1 MLQKMYKNNFLN
13 GNDAQKLLFKTY
25 SNKLTK
31 VKQLFKKM
39 YFHKEFDENK
49 NNCHKMWKTI
59 NSLLYKKS
67 ADANSPPNNKKIN
80 GKICD
85 NQLAMAEHFNNFFC
99 TIGKRLAGKM
109 ENSSSQSVTR
119 YLTNRVS
126 SSIFLEPVD
135 EREIISTIN
144 LLPMKKSVGRDN
156 IPVTFIKL
164 VVKIIAPFLIKIINA
179 SFELGMF
186 PNILK
191 IAKVIPIYKS
201 GDKQIVNNYRPI
213 SLLSP
218 FSKIYEK
225 LIFNRFFKFLDKKS
239 ILIPT
244 QYGFHPH
251 HSTQHAILD
260 IITTAYHNIENKDF
274 TALVTLD
281 LTKAFDS
288 VCHERPLIK
297 LHHYGFRGKAHKLI
311 ASYLSNRTQYVSLG
325 NISSSLQHIQL
336 GVPQCSTLGPLLFL
350 LYINDLPNAT
360 DSLPRLFADDT
371 C

>member
-1 MLQKMYKNNFLN
+1 MENHQFTSLQKIRRCKFSS
-13 GNDAQKLLFKTY
+13 QRR
-25 SNKLTK
+25 
-31 VKQLFKKM
+31 
-39 YFHKEFDENK
+39 
-49 NNCHKMWKTI
+49 
-59 NSLLYKKS
+59 
-67 ADANSPPNNKKIN
+67 KIN

-85 NQLAMAEHFNNFFC
+85 NQLAMAEYFNNFFC

-109 ENSSSQSVTR
+109 ENSCSQSVTRYR

-126 SSIFLEPVD
+126 SSIFFEPVD

-144 LLPMKKSVGRDN
+144 LLPMKKSVGHDN

-164 VVKIIAPFLIKIINA
+164 VVKIIAPFLTKLINA

-191 IAKVIPIYKS
+191 IVKVIPIHKS

-218 FSKIYEK
+218 FSKIYKK

-244 QYGFHPH
+244 QYGFRPH

-260 IITTAYHNIENKDF
+260 IITTANHNIENKDF

-281 LTKAFDS
+281 LTKAFDT
-288 VCHERPLIK
+288 VCHERLLIK
-297 LHHYGFRGKAHKLI
+297 FHHYGFRGKANKLI

-325 NISSSLQHIQL
+325 NISSSLLHIQL
-336 GVPQCSTLGPLLFL
+336 GVPQGSTLGPLLFL

-360 DSLPRLFADDT
+360 DSLPRLFADLILTHPSFAQLEKNINQDLANVSRGPKLIN
-371 C
+371 

>member
-1 MLQKMYKNNFLN
+1 
-13 GNDAQKLLFKTY
+13 
-25 SNKLTK
+25 
-31 VKQLFKKM
+31 
-39 YFHKEFDENK
+39 
-49 NNCHKMWKTI
+49 
-59 NSLLYKKS
+59 
-67 ADANSPPNNKKIN
+67 
-80 GKICD
+80 
-85 NQLAMAEHFNNFFC
+85 MAEHFNNFFR
-99 TIGKRLAGKM
+99 TTGKRLAGKM

-119 YLTNRVS
+119 YLTDRVS

-144 LLPMKKSVGRDN
+144 LLPMKKSVGHNN

-164 VVKIIAPFLIKIINA
+164 VVKIIAPFLIKVINA

-186 PNILK
+186 PNILE
-191 IAKVIPIYKS
+191 IAKEIPIYKS

-213 SLLSP
+213 SLLSL

-244 QYGFHPH
+244 QYEFRPH

-260 IITTAYHNIENKDF
+260 IITTAHHNIENKDF

-281 LTKAFDS
+281 LTKAIDT
-288 VCHERPLIK
+288 VCHERLLIK

-311 ASYLSNRTQYVSLG
+311 ASHLSN
-325 NISSSLQHIQL
+325 
-336 GVPQCSTLGPLLFL
+336 
-350 LYINDLPNAT
+350 
-360 DSLPRLFADDT
+360 
-371 C
+371 

>member
-1 MLQKMYKNNFLN
+1 MYKNNFLN

-31 VKQLFKKM
+31 VKRLSKEM
-39 YFHKEFDENK
+39 YFHKEFDEKK
-49 NNCHKMWKTI
+49 NNCRKMWKTI

-67 ADANSPPNNKKIN
+67 ADANSPPNNININ
-80 GKICD
+80 GKICG
-85 NQLAMAEHFNNFFC
+85 NQLAMAEHFNYLFR
-99 TIGKRLAGKM
+99 TIGKRLVGKM
-109 ENSSSQSVTR
+109 ENSSSQSLTR
-119 YLTNRVS
+119 YLTDRDS

-135 EREIISTIN
+135 EREIISTVN
-144 LLPMKKSVGRDN
+144 LLPMKKSVGHDN

-164 VVKIIAPFLIKIINA
+164 VVKIIAPFLIKIINV

-244 QYGFHPH
+244 QYGFCPH
-251 HSTQHAILD
+251 HSTQHAI
-260 IITTAYHNIENKDF
+260 
-274 TALVTLD
+274 
-281 LTKAFDS
+281 
-288 VCHERPLIK
+288 
-297 LHHYGFRGKAHKLI
+297 
-311 ASYLSNRTQYVSLG
+311 
-325 NISSSLQHIQL
+325 
-336 GVPQCSTLGPLLFL
+336 
-350 LYINDLPNAT
+350 
-360 DSLPRLFADDT
+360 
-371 C
+371 

>member
-1 MLQKMYKNNFLN
+1 MYKNNFLN

-25 SNKLTK
+25 FNKLTK
-31 VKQLFKKM
+31 AKRLSKKL

-49 NNCHKMWKTI
+49 NNFYKMWKTI

-67 ADANSPPNNKKIN
+67 ADANFPPNNIKIN

-85 NQLAMAEHFNNFFC
+85 NQLAMAEHFNNFCC

-109 ENSSSQSVTR
+109 ENNSSQSVTR
-119 YLTNRVS
+119 YLTHRVS

-135 EREIISTIN
+135 ERKIINTIN
-144 LLPMKKSVGRDN
+144 LLPMKKLVGHAN
-156 IPVTFIKL
+156 IPLTFITL
-164 VVKIIAPFLIKIINA
+164 VVKIVEPFLIKVIDA

-186 PNILK
+186 SNIPK
-191 IAKVIPIYKS
+191 IAKVIPTYKS
-201 GDKQIVNNYRPI
+201 GDKQTVYNYRPI
-213 SLLSP
+213 SLLFP

-225 LIFNRFFKFLDKKS
+225 LIFNRFFDFLDKKS

-244 QYGFHPH
+244 QYGFRPH

-260 IITTAYHNIENKDF
+260 IITIAYHNIENKDF

-281 LTKAFDS
+281 LTKAFDT
-288 VCHERPLIK
+288 VCHERLLIK

-325 NISSSLQHIQL
+325 DISSSLQHIQL
-336 GVPQCSTLGPLLFL
+336 GVPQGSTLGPLFFL
-350 LYINDLPNAT
+350 LMIFLMPLIA
-360 DSLPRLFADDT
+360 SLDYMRMT
-371 C
+371 HV